1 MGANTREEVEREQ
14 ENPRA
19 FAFFDLLLRMAL
31 YSCLLGEE
39 IDLIGFTSP
48 VACMG
53 AICAFSSWKEMGRVA
68 KAAKIAFALANRT

>member
-1 MGANTREEVEREQ
+1 MGANTREEGEREQ

-31 YSCLLGEE
+31 YSRLLGEE

-53 AICAFSSWKEMGRVA
+53 AICAFSSGR
-68 KAAKIAFALANRT
+68 KWPRREGGEDSFRFGK